1 MTVRQFKP
9 LLLISL
15 LSFTTIAADVINNLS
30 ANADS
35 IKEFNRE
42 TCKRD
47 YYTPAVKGFDEA
59 ITSSFNRDKI
69 IGLEEILNDFH
80 KDLENF
86 SNNANMFN
94 QTSDRQYSKQRDNI
108 KDSLLTSVKRNG
120 QYLKN
125 LVKRYHTQKA
135 TGDIETWIKD
145 QMTKELNNN
154 FTERIIKETKR
165 RITSLEIDPKDQNV
179 LTFSIFFGKK
189 FKYNI
194 KERRII
200 SVSLARDSY
209 IAVEENKEIITTV
222 DDIVK
227 FYDNTTYTDL
237 ISCLDHYE
245 GNTKEAFEDNS
256 TIVNGRIVYNSQP
269 ISINTSQTEDLFPRQ
284 EYITPFFNFDSLQ
297 K

>member
-1 MTVRQFKP
+1 M
-9 LLLISL
+9 
-15 LSFTTIAADVINNLS
+15 AADVINNLS

-42 TCKRD
+42 TCKSD
-47 YYTPAVKGFDEA
+47 YYTPAIKSFNEA
-59 ITSSFNRDKI
+59 ITSSFNRDNI
-69 IGLEEILNDFH
+69 IELEEVLNDFH
-80 KDLENF
+80 TDLETF

-94 QTSDRQYSKQRDNI
+94 QTSDSQYSEQRDNI

-145 QMTKELNNN
+145 QMIKESNNN
-154 FTERIIKETKR
+154 FMERVTNATRMHINQ
-165 RITSLEIDPKDQNV
+165 LEVDPKDPNTI
-179 LTFSIFFGKK
+179 TFSIFFGKK
-189 FKYNI
+189 FKYNL
-194 KERRII
+194 KDRRITSI
-200 SVSLARDSY
+200 SLDRNNY
-209 IAVEENKEIITTV
+209 IKVEENKEIITTV
-222 DDIVK
+222 DDIAN
-227 FYDNTTYTDL
+227 FYDNTTYTNL
-237 ISCLDHYE
+237 TSCLDHYK

-269 ISINTSQTEDLFPRQ
+269 ISINTSQTDDLFPRQ
-284 EYITPFFNFDSLQ
+284 ENITPFFNFDSFQ